1 MIHGLDTSVLM
12 RILTRQ
18 PTRLATNVIV
28 KIHRLQLA
36 GDRFFI
42 SDLVLSE
49 AYFALQDHY
58 GISKANAIAAL
69 NALCNVPGFEVT
81 PHAKEALSTPDLER
95 AHPGFAD
102 RLICGDYLNRGL
114 KTFAC
119 EKSFSRM
126 PLTEVIK
133 ESDRLGA

>member
-58 GISKANAIAAL
+58 DISKANAIAAL
-69 NALCNVPGFEVT
+69 NALCNAPGFEVT

-95 AHPGFAD
+95 AHPGFVD
-102 RLICGDYLNRGL
+102 RMICGDYLNRGL

-119 EKSFSRM
+119 EKSFGRM

-133 ESDRLGA
+133 ESDRLDA